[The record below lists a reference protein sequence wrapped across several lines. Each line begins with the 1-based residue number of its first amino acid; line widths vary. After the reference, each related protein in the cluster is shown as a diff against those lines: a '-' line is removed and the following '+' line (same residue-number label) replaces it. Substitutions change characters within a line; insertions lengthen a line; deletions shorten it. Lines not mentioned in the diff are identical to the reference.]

1 MKTKEIKVYNL
12 PEDRVINESIDAK
25 PYLLIVIV
33 IIFGLFLMGEDFAS
47 GLTVAIFGAAV
58 LLLMPRSTLIEF
70 YDDYLILYNKA
81 NHNFCTMVYYED
93 VASWHY
99 SYGITVDEL
108 LIELEDGNVL
118 SVEGFNKMLFESN
131 MNRYLKNKKQKTR

>member
-12 PEDRVINESIDAK
+12 PEDRLINETIDAK
-25 PYLLIVIV
+25 PYLLITLI
-33 IIFGLFLMGEDFAS
+33 IIFGLFLMGEDLTS
-47 GLTVAIFGAAV
+47 GLTVALFGVAI
-58 LLLMPRSTLIEF
+58 LLFMPRRTLIEF

-81 NHNFCTMVYYED
+81 NHYFCTMVYYED

-108 LIELEDGNVL
+108 LIELNDGNVL
-118 SVEGFNKMLFESN
+118 SIEGFNKMLFEGN
-131 MNRYLKNKKQKTR
+131 MNRYLKNKKHKNR